1 MKRVFEAIENNYEM
15 YVTHSEHGLTQ
26 VEVSIINL
34 EISQLTLKVIDKQF
48 CPVEFVENP
57 RFYDDEG
64 WPSMGN
70 SERKY
75 HTKRVENYFLSI
87 FLTDRIVIKKPI
99 GEKKTL
105 LDWANI
111 PKTED
116 WFKKNRHLALHY
128 VSDTSQNIK

>member
-1 MKRVFEAIENNYEM
+1 MKRVFEAIEKDYEM
-15 YVTHSEHGLTQ
+15 YVYHSEHGLTQ

-34 EISQLTLKVIDKQF
+34 GISQLTLKVIDKNF
-48 CPVEFVENP
+48 CPICIEENP
-57 RFYDDEG
+57 RYYDEDM
-64 WPSMGN
+64 PRMG
-70 SERKY
+70 STEPKY
-75 HTKRVENYFLSI
+75 YTKRVEDYILPI
-87 FLTDRIVIKKPI
+87 YLTDRIVIKNPSEK
-99 GEKKTL
+99 KKTL